1 MYFGMGRR
9 LHGEMIVLFLVVMFI
24 GHCFWLILFLMILF
38 LVDIVFGRY
47 CLLLLLFSDCYVL
60 ELYCFRLSFDCLC
73 VLFVQRML
81 HSDSEW
87 F

>member
-47 CLLLLLFSDCYVL
+47 CLWLLLFSDCYVL
-60 ELYCFRLSFDCLC
+60 ELYSLFSF
-73 VLFVQRML
+73 VI
-81 HSDSEW
+81 
-87 F
+87 